1 MEPMMPTYRRASVVY
16 TSLLLDQGTRYQP
29 DAWTANDGSIRSSV
43 DFEPGGGRCCIQ
55 GRPAALRE
63 LAAALVL
70 AADKAD
76 QAERAELPAP
86 VVEVSS

>member
-1 MEPMMPTYRRASVVY
+1 MMPTYRRSSVVY
-16 TSLLLDQGTRYQP
+16 TSLLLGEGTGYQA
-29 DAWTANDGSIRSSV
+29 DAWPAHDGSIRCSV
-43 DFEPGGGRCCIQ
+43 EFDPGAGRCCLQ

-76 QAERAELPAP
+76 AAELAEP
-86 VVEVSS
+86 VVGVGS

>member
-1 MEPMMPTYRRASVVY
+1 MMPTYRRASVVY
-16 TSLLLDQGTRYQP
+16 TSLLLDEGTRYQP
-29 DAWTANDGSIRSSV
+29 EAWTANDGSIRSSV
-43 DFEPGGGRCCIQ
+43 DFEPGGGRRCIQ

-63 LAAALVL
+63 LAALVL
-70 AADKAD
+70 AAHKAD

>member
-1 MEPMMPTYRRASVVY
+1 MMPTYRRSSVVY
-16 TSLLLDQGTRYQP
+16 TSLLLGQGTGYQA
-29 DAWTANDGSIRSSV
+29 DAWPANDGRIRCSV

-63 LAAALVL
+63 LAAALT
-70 AADKAD
+70 AAAD
-76 QAERAELPAP
+76 QAEQAESPEP